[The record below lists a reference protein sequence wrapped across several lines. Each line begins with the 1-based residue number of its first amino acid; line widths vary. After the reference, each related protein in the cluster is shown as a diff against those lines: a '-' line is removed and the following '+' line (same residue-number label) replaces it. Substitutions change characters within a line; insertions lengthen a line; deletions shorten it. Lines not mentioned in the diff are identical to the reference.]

1 MSAKERDR
9 LKVLHE
15 VKQRY
20 ITQKQAAGEL
30 GRSVRE
36 ETSRVVLSWRE
47 IAIALTTCSA
57 SAPLGGWSQ
66 LGSNLDINLEL

>member
-1 MSAKERDR
+1 MTESEGLWMSAKERDR

-15 VKQRY
+15 IKQRY

-30 GRSVRE
+30 GLSVRE

-47 IAIALTTCSA
+47 IPIALIVIR
-57 SAPLGGWSQ
+57 APL
-66 LGSNLDINLEL
+66 ITP